1 MVRNPSIASLGLETT
16 STNLDR
22 MVQRLKFLLVAPD
35 ADTEEL
41 LRTSNDERLKV
52 AAVSPPPHLLI
63 SLD

>member
-1 MVRNPSIASLGLETT
+1 MGLETT

-41 LRTSNDERLKV
+41 LRTSNEERLKV